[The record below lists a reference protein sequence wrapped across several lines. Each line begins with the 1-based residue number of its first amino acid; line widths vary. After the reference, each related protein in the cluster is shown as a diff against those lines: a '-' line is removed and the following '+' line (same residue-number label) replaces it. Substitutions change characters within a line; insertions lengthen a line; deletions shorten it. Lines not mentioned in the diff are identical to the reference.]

1 MSPEKGTQFLDWDLS
16 FIWVSQLD
24 VLLTSKTAFY
34 PLLRSSTSNYDCHAW
49 LLTWNM
55 WPLTWFLLLSSLHV
69 VYMLSS
75 QEMLHLLWQQPSI
88 TIIIMLLSFI
98 IIYLPVLTTELLI
111 IIIFTQ
117 GWTGQLLLQVL
128 LLRLQVQQDLLQLVI
143 IMGLMSQFERNVNR
157 IPSIKPLSWR
167 RNFYSM
173 LMSQNKKDGNSRGI
187 LIWLR
192 DRSRFGFKIDG
203 WSPRKRV
210 KGRQPNTTTT
220 TVTIINST
228 IITIK
233 FNERKKMMMMREK
246 KKQETLSFLHSF
258 HSCFTENS
266 WLSSSSW
273 FITFLIWLNF

>member
-1 MSPEKGTQFLDWDLS
+1 
-16 FIWVSQLD
+16 
-24 VLLTSKTAFY
+24 
-34 PLLRSSTSNYDCHAW
+34 
-49 LLTWNM
+49 M

-69 VYMLSS
+69 VYMLSW

-143 IMGLMSQFERNVNR
+143 IMGLMSQFERNVNH
-157 IPSIKPLSWR
+157 IPSFKPLSWR

-187 LIWLR
+187 LIWLK
-192 DRSRFGFKIDG
+192 DRSKFGFKIDG

-233 FNERKKMMMMREK
+233 FNERKKKMMMREK
-246 KKQETLSFLHSF
+246 KKQET
-258 HSCFTENS
+258 
-266 WLSSSSW
+266 
-273 FITFLIWLNF
+273 